1 MVDKD
6 RLKGSARQVK
16 GAAKAGAGKIAGDLK
31 LESEGKAEK
40 AAGKVQN
47 TIGGIKDSVR
57 GK

>member
-1 MVDKD
+1 MKGTDHGGQGSFE
-6 RLKGSARQVK
+6 RLGSSGQRCR
-16 GAAKAGAGKIAGDLK
+16 IAGDSK